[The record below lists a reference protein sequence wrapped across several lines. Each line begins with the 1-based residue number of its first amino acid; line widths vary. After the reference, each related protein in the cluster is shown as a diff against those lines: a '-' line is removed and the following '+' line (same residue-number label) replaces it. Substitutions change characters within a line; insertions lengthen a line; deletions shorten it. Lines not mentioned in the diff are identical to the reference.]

1 MSAYD
6 SSFADV
12 ELKCLGGCKG
22 VAEVTEKIVKTR
34 DYSLLERLLA
44 VVEAKKKSRFDVE
57 SCQTLI
63 NMLTKPTRINT
74 QTSNRFALVGRIFS
88 GLSSSLEP
96 DIQLYDALL
105 AAIARLGHHHFTD
118 VISKFLSDER
128 RKGQHTLPIFLQRAD
143 FVLKLDEHFENESG
157 YVGKLVAYF
166 TSFGADIYH
175 PHSDEVVR
183 AISSLISRHGWEAMG
198 PIVQAT
204 LDFMHIKSSSNR
216 STTTFCNRTILL
228 WEVLANR
235 YDFMQVC
242 LTHFAEDFSMYLV
255 GNVQLTKRE
264 FLGNNQ
270 STLVKALSYV
280 MAHGNSDDHGR
291 LGKWAILS
299 EELFTAFLAAVSS
312 PQSTRLE
319 FETLRFLL
327 DVLNKCLVHNSIA
340 RIWAWSSLVQP
351 IINGNQTLPP
361 SLHLRRILIEFP
373 DLPILE
379 DGDKRLTLHHAS
391 DSNTASYENVM
402 DVFEAN
408 PKAASVRDPV
418 TNLYPFMLAGMHG
431 NTDAA
436 FTLLLSN
443 PTLVIVW
450 NQAKVDSRKRKRS
463 LLEDI
468 D

>member
-1 MSAYD
+1 
-6 SSFADV
+6 
-12 ELKCLGGCKG
+12 
-22 VAEVTEKIVKTR
+22 
-34 DYSLLERLLA
+34 
-44 VVEAKKKSRFDVE
+44 
-57 SCQTLI
+57 
-63 NMLTKPTRINT
+63 
-74 QTSNRFALVGRIFS
+74 
-88 GLSSSLEP
+88 
-96 DIQLYDALL
+96 
-105 AAIARLGHHHFTD
+105 
-118 VISKFLSDER
+118 
-128 RKGQHTLPIFLQRAD
+128 
-143 FVLKLDEHFENESG
+143 
-157 YVGKLVAYF
+157 
-166 TSFGADIYH
+166 
-175 PHSDEVVR
+175 
-183 AISSLISRHGWEAMG
+183 
-198 PIVQAT
+198 
-204 LDFMHIKSSSNR
+204 
-216 STTTFCNRTILL
+216 
-228 WEVLANR
+228 
-235 YDFMQVC
+235 
-242 LTHFAEDFSMYLV
+242 MYLF
-255 GNVQLTKRE
+255 NVTKRE
-264 FLGNNQ
+264 LEGDNQ

-280 MAHGNSDDHGR
+280 MVHGNTDDHGR

-312 PQSTRLE
+312 QSTRLE
-319 FETLRFLL
+319 FETLTFLL

-436 FTLLLSN
+436 FTLLLAN
-443 PTLVIVW
+443 PTLVIDG

>member
-1 MSAYD
+1 VSAYD

-22 VAEVTEKIVKTR
+22 VAEVTEKIVWTR

-44 VVEAKKKSRFDVE
+44 VVEAKKKSRFDVK
-57 SCQTLI
+57 SCRTLI
-63 NMLTKPTRINT
+63 TMLTKPTRINA

-105 AAIARLGHHHFTD
+105 AAIARFGHHHFTN

-128 RKGQHTLPIFLQRAD
+128 RKGQHTLLIFLQRAY

-166 TSFGADIYH
+166 TSFVADSYH
-175 PHSDEVVR
+175 PHSDEVV
-183 AISSLISRHGWEAMG
+183 ATISSLMSRHGWEAMG

-204 LDFMHIKSSSNR
+204 LDFMHRKSSSNR
-216 STTTFCNRTILL
+216 STTTFCNRTVLL

-242 LTHFAEDFSMYLV
+242 LTHFAEDFSMYLF
-255 GNVQLTKRE
+255 NVTKRE
-264 FLGNNQ
+264 LEGDNQ

-280 MAHGNSDDHGR
+280 MVHGNTDDHGR

-312 PQSTRLE
+312 QSTRLE
-319 FETLRFLL
+319 FETLTFLL

-340 RIWAWSSLVQP
+340 RIWAWSCLL
-351 IINGNQTLPP
+351 NGNQTLPP

-436 FTLLLSN
+436 FTLLLAN
-443 PTLVIVW
+443 PTLVIDG

>member
-22 VAEVTEKIVKTR
+22 VAEVTEKIVRTR

-44 VVEAKKKSRFDVE
+44 VVEAKKKSRFDVK
-57 SCQTLI
+57 SCRTLI
-63 NMLTKPTRINT
+63 TMLTKPTRINA

-105 AAIARLGHHHFTD
+105 AAIARFGHHHFTN

-128 RKGQHTLPIFLQRAD
+128 RKGQHTLLIFLQRAY

-175 PHSDEVVR
+175 PHIDEVVTT
-183 AISSLISRHGWEAMG
+183 ISSLISLHGWEAMG

-204 LDFMHIKSSSNR
+204 LDFMHRKSSSNR
-216 STTTFCNRTILL
+216 STTTFCNRTVLL

-242 LTHFAEDFSMYLV
+242 LTHFAEDFSMYLF
-255 GNVQLTKRE
+255 NVTKRE
-264 FLGNNQ
+264 LEGDNQ

-280 MAHGNSDDHGR
+280 MVHGNTDDHGR

-312 PQSTRLE
+312 QSTRLE
-319 FETLRFLL
+319 FETLTFLL

-436 FTLLLSN
+436 FTLLLAN
-443 PTLVIVW
+443 PTLVIVG

>member
-12 ELKCLGGCKG
+12 ELKCLAGCKG
-22 VAEVTEKIVKTR
+22 VAEVTEKIVWTR

-44 VVEAKKKSRFDVE
+44 VVEAKKKSRFDVK
-57 SCQTLI
+57 SCRTLI
-63 NMLTKPTRINT
+63 TMLTKTRKNAQI
-74 QTSNRFALVGRIFS
+74 SNRFALVGRIFS

-105 AAIARLGHHHFTD
+105 AAIARFGHHHFTD

-128 RKGQHTLPIFLQRAD
+128 RKGQHTLLIFLQRAD

-166 TSFGADIYH
+166 TLFGGDLYR
-175 PHSDEVVR
+175 PHSDEVVTT
-183 AISSLISRHGWEAMG
+183 ISSLISRHGWEAMG

-204 LDFMHIKSSSNR
+204 LDFMHRKSSSNR
-216 STTTFCNRTILL
+216 SIVTFCNRTILL

-255 GNVQLTKRE
+255 NVTKRE
-264 FLGNNQ
+264 MEGDNQ

-280 MAHGNSDDHGR
+280 MAHGNTDDHGR

-312 PQSTRLE
+312 QSTRLE
-319 FETLRFLL
+319 FETLTFLL

-418 TNLYPFMLAGMHG
+418 TNLYPFMLAASAD
-431 NTDAA
+431 NTNAA
-436 FTLLLSN
+436 FTLLIAN
-443 PTLVIVW
+443 PTLVIGG
-450 NQAKVDSRKRKRS
+450 NQAKVDGRKRKRS
-463 LLEDI
+463 LLEDT

>member
-6 SSFADV
+6 SSFADI

-22 VAEVTEKIVKTR
+22 VAEVTEKVVKTR

-44 VVEAKKKSRFDVE
+44 VVEAKKKSRFDVK

-63 NMLTKPTRINT
+63 NMLTNSTRRNEQI
-74 QTSNRFALVGRIFS
+74 SNRFALVGRIFS

-105 AAIARLGHHHFTD
+105 AAIARFGHFHY
-118 VISKFLSDER
+118 VISKFLGDER
-128 RKGQHTLPIFLQRAD
+128 RKGQHTLLIFLQRAD
-143 FVLKLDEHFENESG
+143 FVLKLNERFENESG

-166 TSFGADIYH
+166 TSFVADSYH
-175 PHSDEVVR
+175 PHSDEVV
-183 AISSLISRHGWEAMG
+183 ATISSLMSRHGWEAMG

-204 LDFMHIKSSSNR
+204 LDFMHRKSSSNR
-216 STTTFCNRTILL
+216 STTTFCNRTVLL

-255 GNVQLTKRE
+255 HVTKRE
-264 FLGNNQ
+264 MEGDNQ
-270 STLVKALSYV
+270 LTLVKSLSYV
-280 MAHGNSDDHGR
+280 MAHGNTDDHGR

-299 EELFTAFLAAVSS
+299 EELFTAFLAAVTS
-312 PQSTRLE
+312 QSTRLE

-340 RIWAWSSLVQP
+340 QIWAWSCLL
-351 IINGNQTLPP
+351 NGNQTLPP

-391 DSNTASYENVM
+391 DSNTASYDNVM

-436 FTLLLSN
+436 FTLLLAN
-443 PTLVIVW
+443 PTLVIGG
-450 NQAKVDSRKRKRS
+450 NQAKVITRKRKRS

>member
-1 MSAYD
+1 
-6 SSFADV
+6 
-12 ELKCLGGCKG
+12 
-22 VAEVTEKIVKTR
+22 
-34 DYSLLERLLA
+34 
-44 VVEAKKKSRFDVE
+44 
-57 SCQTLI
+57 
-63 NMLTKPTRINT
+63 
-74 QTSNRFALVGRIFS
+74 
-88 GLSSSLEP
+88 
-96 DIQLYDALL
+96 
-105 AAIARLGHHHFTD
+105 
-118 VISKFLSDER
+118 
-128 RKGQHTLPIFLQRAD
+128 
-143 FVLKLDEHFENESG
+143 
-157 YVGKLVAYF
+157 
-166 TSFGADIYH
+166 
-175 PHSDEVVR
+175 
-183 AISSLISRHGWEAMG
+183 
-198 PIVQAT
+198 
-204 LDFMHIKSSSNR
+204 
-216 STTTFCNRTILL
+216 
-228 WEVLANR
+228 
-235 YDFMQVC
+235 
-242 LTHFAEDFSMYLV
+242 MYLDV
-255 GNVQLTKRE
+255 VTKRQME
-264 FLGNNQ
+264 GDNQ
-270 STLVKALSYV
+270 LTLVKALSYV
-280 MAHGNSDDHGR
+280 MSHGNTDDHGR

-312 PQSTRLE
+312 QSTWLE

-443 PTLVIVW
+443 PTLVIVG

>member
-22 VAEVTEKIVKTR
+22 VAEVTEKIVWTR
-34 DYSLLERLLA
+34 NYSLLERLLA
-44 VVEAKKKSRFDVE
+44 VVEAKKKSRFDVK
-57 SCQTLI
+57 SCRTLI
-63 NMLTKPTRINT
+63 TMLTKPTRINA

-105 AAIARLGHHHFTD
+105 VSIARFGHHHFTN

-128 RKGQHTLPIFLQRAD
+128 RKGQHTLLIFLQRAD

-166 TSFGADIYH
+166 TSFGGDLYRN
-175 PHSDEVVR
+175 HSDEVVTT
-183 AISSLISRHGWEAMG
+183 ISSLISLHGWEAMG

-204 LDFMHIKSSSNR
+204 LDFMHRKSSSNR
-216 STTTFCNRTILL
+216 SIVTFCNRTILL

-255 GNVQLTKRE
+255 NVTKRE
-264 FLGNNQ
+264 MEGDNQ

-280 MAHGNSDDHGR
+280 MAHGNTDDHGR

-312 PQSTRLE
+312 QSTRLE
-319 FETLRFLL
+319 FETLTFLL

-361 SLHLRRILIEFP
+361 SLHLRRILVEFP

-436 FTLLLSN
+436 FTLLLAN
-443 PTLVIVW
+443 PTLVIVG
-450 NQAKVDSRKRKRS
+450 NQAKVGSRKRKRS
-463 LLEDI
+463 LLEDN

>member
-1 MSAYD
+1 VSAYD

-22 VAEVTEKIVKTR
+22 VAEVTEKIVWTR

-44 VVEAKKKSRFDVE
+44 VVEAKKKSRFDVK

-63 NMLTKPTRINT
+63 NMLTNSTRRNEQI
-74 QTSNRFALVGRIFS
+74 SNRFALVGRIFS

-105 AAIARLGHHHFTD
+105 AAIARFGHFHY
-118 VISKFLSDER
+118 VISKFLGDER
-128 RKGQHTLPIFLQRAD
+128 RKGQHTLLIFLQRAD
-143 FVLKLDEHFENESG
+143 FVLKLNERFENESG

-166 TSFGADIYH
+166 TSFVADSYH
-175 PHSDEVVR
+175 PHSDEVV
-183 AISSLISRHGWEAMG
+183 ATISSLMSRHGWEAMG

-204 LDFMHIKSSSNR
+204 LDFMHRKSSSNR
-216 STTTFCNRTILL
+216 STTTFCNRTVLL

-255 GNVQLTKRE
+255 HVTKRE
-264 FLGNNQ
+264 MEGDNQ
-270 STLVKALSYV
+270 LTLVKSLSYV
-280 MAHGNSDDHGR
+280 MAHGNTDDHGR

-299 EELFTAFLAAVSS
+299 EELFTAFLAAVTS
-312 PQSTRLE
+312 QSTRLE

-340 RIWAWSSLVQP
+340 QIWAWSCLL
-351 IINGNQTLPP
+351 NGNQTLPP

-436 FTLLLSN
+436 FTLLLAN
-443 PTLVIVW
+443 PTLVIDG